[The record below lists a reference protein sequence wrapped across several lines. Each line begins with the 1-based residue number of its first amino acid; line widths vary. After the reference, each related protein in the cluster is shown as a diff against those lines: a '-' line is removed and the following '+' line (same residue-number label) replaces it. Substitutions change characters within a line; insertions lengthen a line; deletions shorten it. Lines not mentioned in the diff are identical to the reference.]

1 MAGLPAKVQLH
12 EKYKKQ
18 GLDVITVNV
27 EGEKGMQRALEA
39 LQKHSITTTNWCLIE
54 AMNEEVEQALN
65 IDMIPA
71 LHVYDRK
78 GRLREA
84 IVGELKHDEVER
96 RIGELLREG

>member
-12 EKYKKQ
+12 EKYNQQ

-27 EGEKGMQRALEA
+27 EGEKGMQRALKA
-39 LQKHSITTTNWCLIE
+39 LRKHSITTTNWCLIE
-54 AMNEEVEQALN
+54 AFNEEVEDALN

-78 GRLREA
+78 GRLRDA
-84 IVGELKHDEVER
+84 IIGEVKHDRLESLIE
-96 RIGELLREG
+96 ELLREG